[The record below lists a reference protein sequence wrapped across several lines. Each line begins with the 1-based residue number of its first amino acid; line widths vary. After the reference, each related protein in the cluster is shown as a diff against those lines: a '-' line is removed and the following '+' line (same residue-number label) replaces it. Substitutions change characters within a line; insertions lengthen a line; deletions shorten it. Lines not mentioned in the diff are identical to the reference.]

1 MRKQRQHIAHLPRT
15 LAYQHALVNHLEK
28 SPRVA
33 ASSRLRRV
41 NASANAFYTA
51 KTHCRHSLSNGNWG
65 DDFPPIDLI
74 HLIIP
79 CPDMLC
85 LDPHSL
91 GLDARG
97 CLTARYTS
105 VIEEQGDG
113 GLGASER
120 TRSHDW
126 MVLSS

>member
-1 MRKQRQHIAHLPRT
+1 MLQQMR
-15 LAYQHALVNHLEK
+15 
-28 SPRVA
+28 
-33 ASSRLRRV
+33 
-41 NASANAFYTA
+41 FYTTN
-51 KTHCRHSLSNGNWG
+51 THCRHSLSNGNWG

-74 HLIIP
+74 HLILP

-97 CLTARYTS
+97 CLTARFTS

-113 GLGASER
+113 GLGASKR

-126 MVLSS
+126 MVLSSRSHIGFLHCFSSNVRAGRNKRVSTSAQLCLHG